1 MTQFD
6 NQPDRA
12 DEAPDATDRAGV
24 ADDADLM
31 EVDAIGTPAVPPRPA
46 RPWWQGAWAGLAAG
60 GLAVAVGMLIAAIT
74 DVVSPIDAVGS
85 DVIDRTPRAVKE
97 WAIRNFE
104 TNDKLVLRI
113 GIFTVLALA
122 EAVSAVLKPD
132 PDDSP
137 TLDWR
142 PLVAILGAVGGFAV
156 AISLF
161 GLVPAFF
168 VVILFSTLSERGYG
182 WLPATVLSLVTCFAA
197 WLLFSRLLG
206 ITLPLFR
213 WGL

>member
-1 MTQFD
+1 MSLVSL
-6 NQPDRA
+6 RLV
-12 DEAPDATDRAGV
+12 V
-24 ADDADLM
+24 AAILA
-31 EVDAIGTPAVPPRPA
+31 AIGAA
-46 RPWWQGAWAGLAAG
+46 AFIIGL
-60 GLAVAVGMLIAAIT
+60 
-74 DVVSPIDAVGS
+74 DYDFGS
-85 DVIDRTPRAVKE
+85 ATRMGPGY
-97 WAIRNFE
+97 FP
-104 TNDKLVLRI
+104 LVLS
-113 GIFTVLALA
+113 GLLTVLALA

-132 PDDSP
+132 PDGSP
-137 TLDWR
+137 AMDWR

-168 VVILFSTLSERGYG
+168 VVILFSTLSERAYG
-182 WLPATVLSLVTCFAA
+182 WVPAIILSLVTCFAA

>member
-1 MTQFD
+1 MSLVSL
-6 NQPDRA
+6 RLVV
-12 DEAPDATDRAGV
+12 ATILA
-24 ADDADLM
+24 
-31 EVDAIGTPAVPPRPA
+31 AIGAAAFVI
-46 RPWWQGAWAGLAAG
+46 GL
-60 GLAVAVGMLIAAIT
+60 
-74 DVVSPIDAVGS
+74 DYDFGS
-85 DVIDRTPRAVKE
+85 ATRMGPGY
-97 WAIRNFE
+97 FP
-104 TNDKLVLRI
+104 LVLS
-113 GIFTVLALA
+113 GLLTVLALA

>member
-1 MTQFD
+1 M
-6 NQPDRA
+6 NLVSLRLM
-12 DEAPDATDRAGV
+12 V
-24 ADDADLM
+24 AAILA
-31 EVDAIGTPAVPPRPA
+31 AIGAA
-46 RPWWQGAWAGLAAG
+46 AFIIGLNY
-60 GLAVAVGMLIAAIT
+60 
-74 DVVSPIDAVGS
+74 DFGS
-85 DVIDRTPRAVKE
+85 ATRMGPGY
-97 WAIRNFE
+97 FP
-104 TNDKLVLRI
+104 LVLS
-113 GIFTVLALA
+113 GALTVLALA

-132 PDDSP
+132 PDDDGP
-137 TLDWR
+137 PAMDWR
-142 PLVAILGAVGGFAV
+142 PLAAILAAVAGFAV

-182 WLPATVLSLVTCFAA
+182 WAPAVLLSLVTCFAA